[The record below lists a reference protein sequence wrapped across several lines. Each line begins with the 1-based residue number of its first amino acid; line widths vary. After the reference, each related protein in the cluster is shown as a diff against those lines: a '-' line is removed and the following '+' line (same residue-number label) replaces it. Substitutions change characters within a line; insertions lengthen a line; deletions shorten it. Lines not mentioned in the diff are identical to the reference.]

1 MEKTRFEKSGFPPR
15 AAISG
20 VIRSLISAC
29 TTLLNATP
37 TTTATERSTR
47 LLRTRNFL
55 NPLIHPPSAAPG
67 AAAQGRR
74 RVGDKLLPYRPRA
87 LAAATPASPPAPPG
101 PTVNPGAPGARDDGC
116 SAWPGREGGWMIKLA
131 LIVVGVLVAL
141 VGAVFTL
148 QGLGYIGGSFM
159 TGATLW
165 AIIGPVV
172 LLAGLAMVAVA
183 LRGRRRVR

>member
-1 MEKTRFEKSGFPPR
+1 
-15 AAISG
+15 
-20 VIRSLISAC
+20 
-29 TTLLNATP
+29 
-37 TTTATERSTR
+37 
-47 LLRTRNFL
+47 
-55 NPLIHPPSAAPG
+55 
-67 AAAQGRR
+67 
-74 RVGDKLLPYRPRA
+74 
-87 LAAATPASPPAPPG
+87 
-101 PTVNPGAPGARDDGC
+101 
-116 SAWPGREGGWMIKLA
+116 MIKLA